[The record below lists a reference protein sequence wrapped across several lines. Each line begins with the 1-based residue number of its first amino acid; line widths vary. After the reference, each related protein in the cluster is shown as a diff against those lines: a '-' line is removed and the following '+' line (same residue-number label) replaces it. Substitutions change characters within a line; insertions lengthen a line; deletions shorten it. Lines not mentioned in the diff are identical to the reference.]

1 MNEKIR
7 KMEEENKLIEQG
19 LEHIKFDEW
28 EIDETEKM
36 SLKVRFI
43 QFGNF
48 IIEKLKE
55 AKKMS
60 KERINWDKI
69 EKDIQDI
76 RRDPNA
82 MKALKEFIKYHTS

>member
-76 RRDPNA
+76 RKDPNA